1 MLALL
6 FLGDRL
12 CRVTNQSIDH
22 LGSLGLV
29 VIQVPRVYIKCFSVT
44 VSNMVLVGE
53 HASWGEVIHALEHDA
68 GS

>member
-6 FLGDRL
+6 FLGDCL

-29 VIQVPRVYIKCFSVT
+29 VIQVPRVYIKFFSVA
-44 VSNMVLVGE
+44 VGNMVLVGE
-53 HASWGEVIHALEHDA
+53 HASWSEVIHALKHDA